1 MVGIIE
7 DTGVD
12 GNDRGPIQSAD
23 DIDRPMQD
31 AAMTVDFS
39 QNSRPAA
46 ASTDSAGALNRN
58 CLDFLFPAMLVAR
71 PSAFSRHWCRPE
83 NHGFARGAQ
92 VALPR
97 SKRLRLRQKIQKD

>member
-71 PSAFSRHWCRPE
+71 PSAFLASLVSTREPRVR
-83 NHGFARGAQ
+83 ARRTGS
-92 VALPR
+92 VTE
-97 SKRLRLRQKIQKD
+97 K